1 MTEDEEILCVND
13 IMNSLRT
20 IFQFIHDCPEHF
32 FYISLVL
39 LHKYLRKVAIQKFS
53 HDKHLV
59 STACLLLASKVENAP
74 LKLAKLAAAFHKAQ
88 LKRHGLPAK
97 QPSAHQLFQIQS
109 ALCLIESE
117 VLTEIGFDFDV
128 ELPYRY
134 IQEYGE
140 YEADGIGE
148 VVQVASCICN
158 DTFIMPLC
166 LYYHPMQIAC
176 GCIYFSTLHLKTP
189 LPNFGG
195 NPWYK
200 FLHSEIEFAHVQ
212 EIANYL
218 KHIYKKIGERRG
230 KGSVKQCPYTCL
242 LYTSPSP
249 RD

>member
-1 MTEDEEILCVND
+1 MIRRPPRSTHC
-13 IMNSLRT
+13 
-20 IFQFIHDCPEHF
+20 
-32 FYISLVL
+32 ISS
-39 LHKYLRKVAIQKFS
+39 A
-53 HDKHLV
+53 
-59 STACLLLASKVENAP
+59 ASDVY
-74 LKLAKLAAAFHKAQ
+74 
-88 LKRHGLPAK
+88 KR
-97 QPSAHQLFQIQS
+97 Q
-109 ALCLIESE
+109 
-117 VLTEIGFDFDV
+117 
-128 ELPYRY
+128 

-230 KGSVKQCPYTCL
+230 KGSVKQCPYTQLKYEYGCYQGYGFSRILTFPFFTCL
-242 LYTSPSP
+242 TLA
-249 RD
+249 